1 MLLSRHAPFG
11 GVLLLVCLERS
22 LATEECQR
30 IARLSR
36 ILMLAKET
44 FEDSDKADRWLR
56 TPKLAL
62 EGDRPLDRL
71 HTDAEAQSVE

>member
-1 MLLSRHAPFG
+1 MNA
-11 GVLLLVCLERS
+11 S
-22 LATEECQR
+22 LATEESQR

-44 FEDSDKADRWLR
+44 FENSDKADRWLR
-56 TPKLAL
+56 APNSAL

-71 HTDAEAQSVE
+71 HTDVEARSVEKVLGRIAYGVYS

>member
-1 MLLSRHAPFG
+1 
-11 GVLLLVCLERS
+11 
-22 LATEECQR
+22 
-30 IARLSR
+30 
-36 ILMLAKET
+36 MLAKET

-71 HTDAEAQSVE
+71 HTDAEAQSVEKVLGRIAHGVYS